1 LPGSWNGCG
10 KMVDLNE
17 LEQVLA
23 ELADPEIAAH
33 SARFFKTDKGE
44 YGEGDTFLGIRVPQL
59 RKLVPKCRQLPLT
72 AVRDLLHSPLHE
84 KRLVAALILVDRFK
98 RGTVDEQEKIFTL
111 YVKEIGSGI
120 NNWDL
125 IDTTCP
131 HIVGAWLYKRDRSLL
146 YRLAG
151 SENLWQRRA
160 AMLACFYF
168 IRKEDFTDALK
179 IAALLVEDREDL
191 IHKAVGWMLRET
203 GKRDQQAAEQFLQQ
217 HCATMPRTMLRYAI
231 ERFAPEKRKQ
241 YMNCG
246 KNKEGTK

>member
-1 LPGSWNGCG
+1 
-10 KMVDLNE
+10 MVDLDE

-23 ELADPEIAAH
+23 GLADPEIAIH
-33 SARFFKTDKGE
+33 SARFFKTGKGE

-59 RKLVPKCRQLPLT
+59 RKLVPQCRQLPLT
-72 AVRDLLHSPLHE
+72 VVSDLLHSPLHE
-84 KRLVAALILVDRFK
+84 KRLVAALILVDRFN
-98 RGTVDEQEKIFTL
+98 RGTVSEQKNIFTL
-111 YVKEIGSGI
+111 YVQEIGIGI
-120 NNWDL
+120 NNWDI

-131 HIVGAWLYKRDRSLL
+131 HIVGAWLYRRDRSLL
-146 YRLAG
+146 YRFAG

-179 IAALLVEDREDL
+179 IASLLSEDREDL
-191 IHKAVGWMLRET
+191 IHKAVGWMLREI
-203 GKRDQQAAEQFLQQ
+203 GKRDQQIEEQFLHR

-231 ERFAPEKRKQ
+231 ERFAPEVRKR

-246 KNKEGTK
+246 RKQKRTK

>member
-1 LPGSWNGCG
+1 
-10 KMVDLNE
+10 MVDLDE
-17 LEQVLA
+17 LEQILTG
-23 ELADPEIAAH
+23 LADPAIAAH
-33 SARFFKTDKGE
+33 SARFFKTGKGE

-59 RKLVPKCRQLPLT
+59 RKLVPQCRQLPLT
-72 AVRDLLHSPLHE
+72 AIRDLLHSSLHE
-84 KRLVAALILVDRFK
+84 KRLIAALILVDRFK
-98 RGTVDEQEKIFTL
+98 RGTVGEQKEIFTL
-111 YVKEIGSGI
+111 YVKEIGKGI
-120 NNWDL
+120 NNWDI

-168 IRKEDFTDALK
+168 IRKEDFMDALK
-179 IAALLVEDREDL
+179 IADLLVEDREAL
-191 IHKAVGWMLRET
+191 IHKAVGWMLREI
-203 GKRDQQAAEQFLQQ
+203 GKRDRQAAELFLRR

-231 ERFAPEKRKQ
+231 ERFAPERRKQ

-246 KNKEGTK
+246 KKPKRTK